1 MKRIS
6 EEDLQHIHNHTQDIW
21 DEVRNKSIFI
31 TGATGFFGKWLLE
44 SFLYVNK
51 KLSLNARVCALSRNP
66 EAFLKLNPFYKNEP
80 SVSFIKGD
88 IQDFDFPSG
97 IFQFIIHAA
106 TDADAKLND
115 ENPLLMLDTITAGT
129 RRILDFAKTQPLKSF
144 LLTSSGAVYGKQPAD
159 IVHIKEDEGFFI
171 DINNPASAYAE
182 GKRIA
187 ELYCSI
193 YHKQYNL
200 PVKIARCFAFVGP
213 YLPLDKH
220 FAIGNFILNGLNKED
235 IIIKGDGSP
244 YRSYLYAADLTIWLW
259 TILFSGKVNI
269 SYNVG
274 SDKSIN
280 ILRTAEAVARN
291 FNNQINI
298 KIMGKYEALPLQQYV
313 PNVDKTHSE
322 LNLDIWVKLDE
333 AIKKTSEFYYKRS

>member
-6 EEDLQHIHNHTQDIW
+6 EEDLQHTCDHTKDIW

-44 SFLYVNK
+44 SFIYINRK
-51 KLSLNARVCALSRNP
+51 FSLNARVCALSRNP
-66 EAFLKLNPFYKNEP
+66 KAFLKLNPFYKNEP

-88 IQDFDFPSG
+88 IQDFDFPSET
-97 IFQFIIHAA
+97 FQFIIHAA

-115 ENPLLMLDTITAGT
+115 ENPILMLDTITAGT
-129 RRILDFAKTQPLKSF
+129 RRILDFAKTQPLESF

-159 IVHIKEDEGFFI
+159 VVHIKEDEGFFI

-220 FAIGNFILNGLNKED
+220 FAIGNFILNGLNNED
-235 IIIKGDGSP
+235 IIVKGDGSP

-259 TILFSGKVNI
+259 TILLKGKENVP
-269 SYNVG
+269 YNVG
-274 SDKSIN
+274 SDFSLN
-280 ILRTAEAVARN
+280 IKDTAAIVAER
-291 FNNQINI
+291 FNNRIDLKILGKQSGLPIQRYAPDCKMAKKDLGLNVNI
-298 KIMGKYEALPLQQYV
+298 SLSDAI
-313 PNVDKTHSE
+313 DKTILFNTNS
-322 LNLDIWVKLDE
+322 
-333 AIKKTSEFYYKRS
+333 